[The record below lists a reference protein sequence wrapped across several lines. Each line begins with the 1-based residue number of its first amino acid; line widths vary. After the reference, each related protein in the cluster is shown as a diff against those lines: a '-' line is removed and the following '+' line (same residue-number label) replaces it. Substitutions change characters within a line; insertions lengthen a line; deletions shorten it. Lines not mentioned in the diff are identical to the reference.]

1 MIFSDI
7 FGCVQYVNVP
17 QPRPLTDST
26 LASWIALDLA
36 ERIDKLQR
44 RGDGFIYCL
53 PSQQRILVTLCGD
66 SVLTVKNEIPL
77 GAVAA
82 LMRTTAQHSP
92 EEVACR
98 LTKVVANARL
108 ALASS
113 QCQNDTNLEIL

>member
-7 FGCVQYVNVP
+7 SGHVQYVNVP

-44 RGDGFIYCL
+44 RGDGVIYCL
-53 PSQQRILVTLCGD
+53 PSRQRIIVTVCGE

-82 LMRTTAQHSP
+82 LARTTAQHNSA
-92 EEVACR
+92 EVAHG
-98 LTKVVANARL
+98 LAKVVANARL
-108 ALASS
+108 VPVVKSVP
-113 QCQNDTNLEIL
+113 

>member
-1 MIFSDI
+1 MIFSGI
-7 FGCVQYVNVP
+7 SGHVQYVNVP

-44 RGDGFIYCL
+44 RGDGVIYCL
-53 PSQQRILVTLCGD
+53 PIRKRIIVAMCGE

-82 LMRTTAQHSP
+82 LTRATAQHNSA
-92 EEVACR
+92 EVAHR
-98 LTKVVANARL
+98 LTKVVANAGL
-108 ALASS
+108 TPAV
-113 QCQNDTNLEIL
+113 EPVP